1 MELDPADLDV
11 EALDVLTD
19 GRGRVLVLVRR
30 RKFEQLGC
38 VPEPGVGP
46 VDGVDDTLDSDP
58 FAPEGLRPLRISPD
72 RGVLQLA
79 PDRGEAFALRGDVKD
94 TP

>member
-1 MELDPADLDV
+1 MELDPADLGI
-11 EALDVLTD
+11 EALDVFSD
-19 GRGRVLVLVRR
+19 GPGGVLVPVCR
-30 RKFEQLGC
+30 RKLEQLGR
-38 VPEPGVGP
+38 VPESRVGP
-46 VDGVDDTLDSDP
+46 VDGVDDTLDADP
-58 FAPEGLRPLRISPD
+58 LASEGLRPLRVSPD

>member
-1 MELDPADLDV
+1 MKLDPADRRI
-11 EALDVLTD
+11 EALDILFD
-19 GRGRVLVLVRR
+19 GPGGVLVAVRR
-30 RKFEQLGC
+30 RKLEQLGR
-38 VPEPGVGP
+38 VPESGVGP

-58 FAPEGLRPLRISPD
+58 FAPEGLRPLRVPPD

-79 PDRGEAFALRGDVKD
+79 PDRGEALALRGDVKD